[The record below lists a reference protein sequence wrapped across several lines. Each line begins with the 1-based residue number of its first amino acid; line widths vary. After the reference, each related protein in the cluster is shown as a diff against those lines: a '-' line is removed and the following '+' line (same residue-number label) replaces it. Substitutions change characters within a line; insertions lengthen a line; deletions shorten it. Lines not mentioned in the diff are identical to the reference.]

1 MNWLA
6 HLLLSEPTPAF
17 RVGGILP
24 DLVSVV
30 ELEGL
35 SMEFQQGI
43 ARHRQV
49 DAFTDAH
56 PIFRRSVERIQPP
69 LRRFGGIL
77 VDIFYDHFLS
87 CHWHLYANTPLP
99 VFVAEC
105 HAAFETTRP
114 DLPPA
119 AYAHLQRIRAGN
131 WLASYGDKA
140 GLAHTLERLGSRI
153 RRPVDF
159 APAMTMLETDYDS
172 FHADFMAFFP
182 EVVIFIQENSH
193 GSL

>member
-24 DLVSVV
+24 DLVSAAV
-30 ELEGL
+30 LEGL
-35 SMEFQQGI
+35 PLEFQRGI
-43 ARHRQV
+43 LRHRQV

-56 PIFRRSVERIQPP
+56 PVFRRSVERFQPP
-69 LRRFGGIL
+69 LRRFGGVL

-87 CHWHLYANTPLP
+87 RNWHIYSDIPLP

-105 HAAFETTRP
+105 YAAFEETRT
-114 DLPPA
+114 DLPPE
-119 AYAHLQRIRAGN
+119 AYAHLQRIRAGD
-131 WLASYGDKA
+131 WLGSYCEIA
-140 GLAHTLERLGSRI
+140 GIAHTLQRI
-153 RRPVDF
+153 STRMRRPIDLT
-159 APAMTMLETDYDS
+159 PAVAVLESDYDS

-182 EVVIFIQENSH
+182 RIKEHLH

>member
-24 DLVSVV
+24 DLVSAAV
-30 ELEGL
+30 LENL
-35 SMEFQQGI
+35 PMEFQRGI
-43 ARHRQV
+43 ERHRQV
-49 DAFTDAH
+49 DAFTDSH
-56 PIFRRSVERIQPP
+56 PIVRRSVQRIQPP

-87 CHWHLYANTPLP
+87 RNWHIYSDIPLP

-105 HAAFETTRP
+105 YAAFDATQTH
-114 DLPPA
+114 LPPA
-119 AYAHLQRIRAGN
+119 VFDQLARIRAGN
-131 WLASYGDKA
+131 WLLSYGHTA
-140 GLAHTLERLGSRI
+140 GLAHTLQRLGSRI

-159 APAMTMLETDYDS
+159 APAMMMLESDYDS

-182 EVVIFIQENSH
+182 RIKEHLH

>member
-24 DLVSVV
+24 DLVSSAV
-30 ELEGL
+30 LEGL
-35 SMEFQQGI
+35 PVEFQRGI
-43 ARHRQV
+43 LRHRQV

-56 PIFRRSVERIQPP
+56 PAFRRSVERFQPP
-69 LRRFGGIL
+69 LRRFGGVL

-87 CHWHLYANTPLP
+87 RNWYIYSDIPLP

-105 HAAFETTRP
+105 YAAFEETRA
-114 DLPPA
+114 DLPPE
-119 AYAHLQRIRAGN
+119 AYAHLQRIRAGD
-131 WLASYGDKA
+131 WLGSYGEIA
-140 GLAHTLERLGSRI
+140 GIAHTLQRI
-153 RRPVDF
+153 STRMRRPIDLT
-159 APAMTMLETDYDS
+159 PAVAVLESDYDS

-182 EVVIFIQENSH
+182 TIKEHLH

>member
-24 DLVSVV
+24 DLVSMAA
-30 ELEGL
+30 LEGL
-35 SMEFQQGI
+35 PMEFQRGI
-43 ARHRQV
+43 ERHRQV

-56 PIFRRSVERIQPP
+56 PIVRRSVQRIQPP

-87 CHWHLYANTPLP
+87 RDWHLYSDTPLP

-105 HAAFETTRP
+105 HAAFDATQTH
-114 DLPPA
+114 LPPA
-119 AYAHLQRIRAGN
+119 VFEPLARIRAGN
-131 WLASYGDKA
+131 WLISYGDTA
-140 GLAHTLERLGSRI
+140 GLAQTLQRLGSRI

-159 APAMTMLETDYDS
+159 APAMMMLESDYDS
-172 FHADFMAFFP
+172 FHADFAAFFP
-182 EVVIFIQENSH
+182 EIKEHLH
-193 GSL
+193 GNL

>member
-6 HLLLSEPTPAF
+6 HLLLSDPTPAF

-24 DLVSVV
+24 DLVSAAV
-30 ELEGL
+30 LENL
-35 SMEFQQGI
+35 PMEFQRGI
-43 ARHRQV
+43 ERHRQV
-49 DAFTDAH
+49 DAFTDSH
-56 PIFRRSVERIQPP
+56 PIVRRSVQRIQPP

-87 CHWHLYANTPLP
+87 RNWHIYSDIPLP

-105 HAAFETTRP
+105 YAAFDATQTH
-114 DLPPA
+114 LPPA
-119 AYAHLQRIRAGN
+119 VFDQLARIRAGN
-131 WLASYGDKA
+131 WLLSYGDTA
-140 GLAHTLERLGSRI
+140 GLAHTLQRLGSRI

-159 APAMTMLETDYDS
+159 APAMMMLESDYDS

-182 EVVIFIQENSH
+182 TIKEHLH